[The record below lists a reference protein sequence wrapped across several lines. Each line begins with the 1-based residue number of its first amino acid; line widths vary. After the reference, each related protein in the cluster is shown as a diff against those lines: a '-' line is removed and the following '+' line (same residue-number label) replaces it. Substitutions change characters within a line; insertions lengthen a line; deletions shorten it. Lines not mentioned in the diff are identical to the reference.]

1 MGVSGLLQRLELED
15 RLLLLRWGLVGL
27 KAVGSVRATTGCF
40 SLASAQRLPP
50 AELSLTLPILCGFA
64 MEFCQLW
71 LDLS

>member
-15 RLLLLRWGLVGL
+15 RLLLRWGLVGL
-27 KAVGSVRATTGCF
+27 KAAGSVRATAGCF
-40 SLASAQRLPP
+40 SLASAQQLPP
-50 AELSLTLPILCGFA
+50 AELSMTLPMLCGFA